1 MLRLLHNT
9 LATTIESW
17 ESFEDSDLEYFRSEK
32 QRTLRKTWDSYMMRI
47 EEDLKELWSLR
58 RILQQKMEMFDNMR
72 NGLVNA
78 SMMVESRVATDQG
91 KKIGRLTRVTV
102 AYLPLSLGTAI
113 FSMVNWS

>member
-72 NGLVNA
+72 NGVGFRSKN
-78 SMMVESRVATDQG
+78 EEDT
-91 KKIGRLTRVTV
+91 
-102 AYLPLSLGTAI
+102 LSKPQARQCLYDG
-113 FSMVNWS
+113 